1 MVPARLASEI
11 ATGVRIATTGVLFR
25 QAEITRAVIVRP
37 PSTRVG
43 LVPTRSPSQLPSA
56 SIQPVRS
63 SAAEMMNM
71 QAMVTGA
78 ELDSTPSTSPGVS
91 NCVASNTATAIA
103 TTISGLQLSLTNA
116 TSTQI
121 SKAQTNNSGS
131 DSGSM
136 DVLKGGGYGE
146 SKQRLRGAR

>member
-1 MVPARLASEI
+1 VPARLASEI

-25 QAEITRAVIVRP
+25 QAEITSAVIVRP
-37 PSTRVG
+37 NSTRVG
-43 LVPTRSPSQLPSA
+43 LVPTRSPSQVPRA

-71 QAMVTGA
+71 QAIVTGA

-91 NCVASNTATAIA
+91 SWVASNTATAIA
-103 TTISGLQLSLTNA
+103 TTISGLQVSLMNA
-116 TSTQI
+116 TNTQI

-131 DSGSM
+131 DSGNM
-136 DVLKGGGYGE
+136 DILKVATTK
-146 SKQRLRGAR
+146 SRTAAPRAR